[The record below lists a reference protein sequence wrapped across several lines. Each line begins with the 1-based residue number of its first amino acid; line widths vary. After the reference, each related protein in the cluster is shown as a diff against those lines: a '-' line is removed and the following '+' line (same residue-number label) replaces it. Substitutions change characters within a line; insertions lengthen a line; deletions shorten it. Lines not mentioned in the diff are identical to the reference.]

1 MHLTCGEDLAKDLF
15 SDLRRAARSQAGRS
29 RAAGGRTG
37 SILAGRA
44 ALLLFRAGTQE
55 PAHFQGE
62 RGDALNFH
70 ENKSATKA
78 EHELFPLRQLRRTLQ
93 APASQHRDQIGA
105 AS

>member
-1 MHLTCGEDLAKDLF
+1 M
-15 SDLRRAARSQAGRS
+15 SQAGRS
-29 RAAGGRTG
+29 GAAEGRIG
-37 SILAGRA
+37 FILAGCA
-44 ALLLFRAGTQE
+44 ALLLYCAGTQE

-78 EHELFPLRQLRRTLQ
+78 EHELFPLWQLRRTLQ
-93 APASQHRDQIGA
+93 APALQHRDQALMQGRA